1 MDDMYNILPDDI
13 TNFKELEEWY
23 DKFKAMPYRTQLQSN
38 DISLSKYGKTN
49 IERYN
54 NMRADMLLNIDSHT
68 VDPDFISDEDNM
80 NIEDVSEEY
89 IEKVL
94 ELSNIANILDTDI
107 GLNEAV
113 SSDKFSLIYVVL
125 FSNQSIVSKV
135 IKMWT
140 KSEYS
145 HSAIGFDKKLENIY
159 SYAQDRNDVNSKR
172 IGFTIDNITKY
183 TEPGRIKVYAI
194 AIPTKYVYRIKKTLN
209 DYIQHMYTTTYNKL
223 AILSIVINKALKKA
237 NLDKFSMICSQ
248 FVYTILS
255 LANIHTGIN
264 KQGIMVTPNDI
275 DQALSVKNN
284 VVAVK
289 DYDIHSYDSKDFYR
303 EVKKGLQSKN
313 IILDESC
320 EL

>member
-1 MDDMYNILPDDI
+1 M
-13 TNFKELEEWY
+13 
-23 DKFKAMPYRTQLQSN
+23 
-38 DISLSKYGKTN
+38 
-49 IERYN
+49 
-54 NMRADMLLNIDSHT
+54 
-68 VDPDFISDEDNM
+68 
-80 NIEDVSEEY
+80 
-89 IEKVL
+89 
-94 ELSNIANILDTDI
+94 
-107 GLNEAV
+107 
-113 SSDKFSLIYVVL
+113 
-125 FSNQSIVSKV
+125 
-135 IKMWT
+135 
-140 KSEYS
+140 
-145 HSAIGFDKKLENIY
+145 
-159 SYAQDRNDVNSKR
+159 
-172 IGFTIDNITKY
+172 
-183 TEPGRIKVYAI
+183 YAI

-289 DYDIHSYDSKDFYR
+289 DYDLHNYNYKDFYR
-303 EVKKGLQSKN
+303 EVKKGLQYKK
-313 IILDESC
+313 IVLDESC

>member
-1 MDDMYNILPDDI
+1 MYNILPDDI
-13 TNFKELEEWY
+13 TNFRELEEWY
-23 DKFKAMPYRTQLQSN
+23 DKFKAMPYRNQLQSN

-68 VDPDFISDEDNM
+68 VDPDFISDEDNL

-125 FSNQSIVSKV
+125 FSNQSIVSKI

-172 IGFTIDNITKY
+172 IGFTIDNNITKY

-194 AIPTKYVYRIKKTLN
+194 VIPTKYVYRIKKTLN

-289 DYDIHSYDSKDFYR
+289 DYDLHRYDSKDFYR

-313 IILDESC
+313 IVLDESC

>member
-1 MDDMYNILPDDI
+1 MYNILPDDI

-23 DKFKAMPYRTQLQSN
+23 DKFKAMPYRNQLQSN

-125 FSNQSIVSKV
+125 FSNQSIVSKI

-194 AIPTKYVYRIKKTLN
+194 TIPTKYVYRIKKTLN

-284 VVAVK
+284 VIAVK
-289 DYDIHSYDSKDFYR
+289 DYDLHNYDYKDFYR
-303 EVKKGLQSKN
+303 EVKKGLQLKK

>member
-194 AIPTKYVYRIKKTLN
+194 EKPTKYVYRIKKTLN

-289 DYDIHSYDSKDFYR
+289 DYDLNNYDYKDFYR
-303 EVKKGLQSKN
+303 EVKKGIQSKN
-313 IILDESC
+313 IVLDESC